1 MKNLLL
7 LSACFFSCTI
17 NAQDSDSERLIYSE
31 EAREALIHIVDSLN
45 LEFSV
50 SESKP
55 YKSCMQ
61 GRGDYFF
68 MNSTDAFQAIKDMES
83 GFTFNQMAAK
93 YPYAQM
99 QPDVIV
105 ERLQATLDGKP
116 NVIYAAISLG
126 ELIPSAAFTEDTALP
141 SKGWVFSYD
150 IQYSALTAYY
160 LPDGLSSPELPERY
174 ARLVQYVDHL
184 VPRDTQVYFD
194 YSWECTPPYA
204 YEPGPKMKLF
214 KDYHNE
220 KLQRPIYTE
229 LNPDNPVAAKE
240 DRERFRA
247 KLSAWEDSRRHGA
260 DSLMQS
266 DAVFKKLFR
275 DALAEAN
282 DHLTVTDE
290 EFEEYAEAYASKEE
304 ALYFK
309 RCRKVMN
316 TEATDSEPRRHMMNI
331 ARLAAETRDWQLYL
345 AAQFEI
351 LSERLFFRPPV
362 LNETLQHSFVRE
374 LEAINVNAVEFLLG
388 HALRTA
394 DKDEG
399 LTTMATFKLAMPIVE
414 AFEREV
420 AENILLDM
428 IADRELD
435 EVNRATAYRL
445 FCSYN
450 RLLPEMQR
458 EKNNRRLEQ
467 AEGFLPESLL
477 ITKPD

>member
-1 MKNLLL
+1 MKIPLL
-7 LSACFFSCTI
+7 LSAFLVSCVIT
-17 NAQDSDSERLIYSE
+17 AQDTDYDRLIYSD
-31 EAREALIHIVDSLN
+31 EAREALMHIVDSLN

-50 SESKP
+50 SESKR
-55 YKSCMQ
+55 YKACLQ

-68 MNSTDAFQAIKDMES
+68 ISGTQTADAIKDIES
-83 GFTFNQMAAK
+83 GYTFNQMAAK
-93 YPYAQM
+93 YPQAQM

-105 ERLQATLDGKP
+105 ERLEATLDGKP

-126 ELIPSAAFTEDTALP
+126 EMIPSAAFTEDTALP

-174 ARLVQYVDHL
+174 ARLVQYVNHL
-184 VPRDTQVYFD
+184 VPRDIHVYFD
-194 YSWECTPPYA
+194 YAWECTPPYA

-214 KDYHNE
+214 KDYHNQ
-220 KLQRPIYTE
+220 KLQPPVYTE

-240 DRERFRA
+240 DRERFRT
-247 KLSAWEDSRRHGA
+247 KLAAWGDFRRHGA
-260 DSLMQS
+260 DSLMQN
-266 DAVFKKLFR
+266 DAVFKKLFH

-282 DHLTVTDE
+282 NHLTVTDE
-290 EFEEYAEAYASKEE
+290 EFEEYTEAYASKEE

-309 RCRKVMN
+309 RCRKVIN
-316 TEATDSEPRRHMMNI
+316 TESTDSEPRRHMMNI
-331 ARLAAETRDWQLYL
+331 ARLATETRDWQLYL
-345 AAQFEI
+345 SSQFEI
-351 LSERLFFRPPV
+351 LSERLFFRPSLP
-362 LNETLQHSFVRE
+362 NETLQHSFVRE
-374 LEAINVNAVEFLLG
+374 LEAINVNAVDFLLG

-394 DKDEG
+394 DKEQG
-399 LTTMATFKLAMPIVE
+399 LTNMATFKLAMPLVE
-414 AFEREV
+414 AFDREV

-450 RLLPEMQR
+450 RLLPEMLR

-467 AEGFLPESLL
+467 AEGFLPEYLL
-477 ITKPD
+477 ITKPE